1 MWTASS
7 RTCAGRAMLLDTD
20 VLVWFL
26 RGRESALGAI
36 AECANVEL
44 SAVSYMELVQGVRD
58 KNELLGLRRAI
69 GENAWRVIPIYEAIS
84 HRAVVYV
91 ERHALAH
98 GMRLADA
105 LIAATAV
112 ETGGALMTANVRH
125 YRFLSDLDLLR
136 YRP

>member
-1 MWTASS
+1 
-7 RTCAGRAMLLDTD
+7 MLLDTD

-26 RGRESALGAI
+26 RGRKSALAAI
-36 AECANVEL
+36 TECASVEL

-58 KNELLGLRRAI
+58 RNELLGLRRAI
-69 GENAWRVIPIYEAIS
+69 GENAWRVIPISEAIS
-84 HRAVVYV
+84 HRAVVYL

-112 ETGGALMTANVRH
+112 ETGEALMTANVRH

-136 YRP
+136 YQP

>member
-1 MWTASS
+1 
-7 RTCAGRAMLLDTD
+7 MLLDTD

-26 RGRESALGAI
+26 RGRESALA
-36 AECANVEL
+36 AVADCANVEL

-58 KNELLGLRRAI
+58 KSELLELRRAI
-69 GENAWRVIPIYEAIS
+69 GENTWRVIPVSEAIS
-84 HRAVVYV
+84 HRAVAYV
-91 ERHALAH
+91 ERHALAN

-112 ETGGALMTANVRH
+112 EKGEALKTANVRH

-136 YRP
+136 YQP

>member
-1 MWTASS
+1 
-7 RTCAGRAMLLDTD
+7 MLLDTD

-26 RGRESALGAI
+26 HGRQSALSAV
-36 AECANVEL
+36 AECSVVQL

-58 KNELLGLRRAI
+58 KSELLGLRRAI
-69 GENAWRVIPIYEAIS
+69 GKNGWRVVPVSEAIS
-84 HRAVVYV
+84 HRAVGYV

-112 ETGGALMTANVRH
+112 EAVEALMTANARH
-125 YRFLSDLDLLR
+125 YRFLPDLNVRR

>member
-1 MWTASS
+1 
-7 RTCAGRAMLLDTD
+7 MLIDTD
-20 VLVWFL
+20 VLVWFF
-26 RGRESALGAI
+26 RGRESARAAVAGLAG
-36 AECANVEL
+36 VGL

-58 KNELLGLRRAI
+58 KSELLGLRQAI
-69 GENAWRVIPIYEAIS
+69 GENGWRVIPISESVS
-84 HRAVVYV
+84 HRAVLYV

-112 ETGGALMTANVRH
+112 EAGQALMTANVRH
-125 YRFLSDLDLLR
+125 YRFLPDIDLRL